1 MLKEAYAKQG
11 INYQYVHAQFKDLIV
26 KTLMSVEPH
35 ITQHVQKN
43 PKTPKPQNPVRLI
56 LCPKCVGL

>member
-35 ITQHVQKN
+35 ITQHV
-43 PKTPKPQNPVRLI
+43 
-56 LCPKCVGL
+56 